1 VLLHIV
7 GHGETHVITRWIR
20 LNHRLKIDKRFHNR
34 LPFNYN
40 LFNIIMDEGEFRQN
54 ELLNE
59 EDPEQA
65 NLIVDKYQQSDEI
78 KGVVP
83 KLADDHERA

>member
-1 VLLHIV
+1 
-7 GHGETHVITRWIR
+7 
-20 LNHRLKIDKRFHNR
+20 
-34 LPFNYN
+34 
-40 LFNIIMDEGEFRQN
+40 MDEGEFRQN